1 MELRREAMERIN
13 MELSTMG
20 MTKGRLQWN
29 ADKKEQ
35 VIKTETTSNDRFME
49 VVRFINSTTVEDIAH
64 KEAYVSGSVLTKE
77 EIIEDVVEDIELPNF
92 SFVKTK
98 QQMYREDRQ
107 VDLIYGDAYVQGGYR
122 NTESILA
129 PLV

>member
-1 MELRREAMERIN
+1 MELRRDAMERIN

-35 VIKTETTSNDRFME
+35 AIKTETTSNDRFME
-49 VVRFINSTTVEDIAH
+49 VVKFMNNTTVEDIAH
-64 KEAYVSGSVLTKE
+64 KELYVTGSVLTKE
-77 EIIEDVVEDIELPNF
+77 EEIEDVVEDIELPNF

-98 QQMYREDRQ
+98 QEMYREDRQ
-107 VDLIYGDAYVQGGYR
+107 VDLIYGQTYVQEGYR